1 MKLSLV
7 AILFICLTG
16 LSADAQSFRLQVENS
31 SGEELP
37 FKPKAVFT
45 TVTLRK
51 EALKQYIFQLQ
62 EDGYLAAGLD
72 STSGIEADQIAY
84 VFLGYK
90 FIWSKL
96 YSINAD
102 EPALNA
108 GGYKGKFYND
118 RPFKLRQTKLL
129 LQRMLGYYENNGYPF
144 AQIKFDS
151 LQTEDGI
158 LKAGIRVEKGELI
171 RIDSITV
178 RGDVNINSKYL
189 YNYIG
194 IEPGDLYNE
203 KVISAMSTRLKE
215 LPFLTEVRPTEIF
228 LLDNAA
234 LIRLYL
240 DGRKASNF
248 NGIIGFLPN
257 NQATG
262 KLLLTGEANLRLK
275 NSLGRGET
283 IIAEWRRLQTATQSL
298 NIQLAVPFIFN
309 TRIGVDGYFGL
320 YKRDTTFLNLNQN
333 IGIQYLMKGT
343 DYLKVF
349 YENKSSSL
357 LSTRGL
363 ENVIVL
369 PDNADTRTGQYGLE
383 LSLTKLDYRLNPRKG
398 YRILSRIGAGN
409 RVITKNSGLNPQIY
423 EGLKL
428 KSLQYSG
435 FIDADFYFP
444 IRAKSVFT
452 PSILGGLI
460 GGVSMFE
467 NELFRIGGNSSLR
480 GFNEESIFASAYS
493 IINLEYRY
501 LIEEN
506 AFLFLFANGAYYENR
521 AVNRNIEDR
530 PYGFGAGMSFETK
543 AGIFSIS
550 YALGSQFG
558 NPVETRTAKVHFG
571 LTSLF

>member
-1 MKLSLV
+1 MRIALVIYCLMCLSL
-7 AILFICLTG
+7 
-16 LSADAQSFRLQVENS
+16 LSIRAQSFKLVVVS
-31 SGEELP
+31 SEGKELP
-37 FKPKAVFT
+37 IKPKASYA

-51 EALKQYIFQLQ
+51 EALKQYVFQLQ
-62 EDGYLAAGLD
+62 EDGFLAAGVD
-72 STSGIEADQIAY
+72 SLTGSEIEQIAHVY
-84 VFLGYK
+84 LGYQ
-90 FIWSKL
+90 FRWSKL

-108 GGYKGKFYND
+108 AGFKSKLYNG
-118 RPFKLRQTKLL
+118 RTFKLRQTRLFLKK
-129 LQRMLGYYENNGYPF
+129 MLIYYENNGYPF

-151 LQTEDGI
+151 LSTQEGV

-171 RIDSITV
+171 KIDSITI
-178 RGDVNINSKYL
+178 RGNATINTKYL

-203 KVISAMSTRLKE
+203 RIIGSIANRLKE
-215 LPFLTEVRPTEIF
+215 LPFVSEQRPAEIH
-228 LLDNAA
+228 LMDNAA
-234 LIRLYL
+234 LVRLYL
-240 DGRKASNF
+240 NNKKASNF

-257 NQATG
+257 DQKTG

-275 NSLGRGET
+275 NALGRGES

-309 TRIGVDGYFGL
+309 TRIGVDAQFGL
-320 YKRDTTFLNLNQN
+320 YKRDTTFLNLHQN

-343 DYLKVF
+343 DYLKVY
-349 YENKSSSL
+349 YENKRSSL

-363 ENVIVL
+363 ENLLTL
-369 PDNADTRTGQYGLE
+369 PDNADIKTGQYGIE
-383 LSLTKLDYRLNPRKG
+383 LNITRLDYRLNPRKG
-398 YRILSRIGAGN
+398 YKLISRLSAGN
-409 RVITKNSGLNPQIY
+409 RLIEKNEGLNPEVY

-444 IRAKSVFT
+444 IREKSVFT
-452 PSILGGLI
+452 PGILGALL

-467 NELFRIGGNSSLR
+467 NELYRIGGNNSLR

-493 IINLEYRY
+493 IVNLEYRY
-501 LIEEN
+501 LLEEN
-506 AFLFLFANGAYYENR
+506 SFLFLFVNGAYYENR

>member
-1 MKLSLV
+1 MRIALVIYCLMCLSL
-7 AILFICLTG
+7 
-16 LSADAQSFRLQVENS
+16 LSIRAQSFKLVVVS
-31 SGEELP
+31 SEGKELP
-37 FKPKAVFT
+37 IKPKASYA

-51 EALKQYIFQLQ
+51 EALKQYVFQLQ
-62 EDGYLAAGLD
+62 EDGFLAAGVD
-72 STSGIEADQIAY
+72 SLTGSEIEQIAHVY
-84 VFLGYK
+84 LGYQ
-90 FIWSKL
+90 FRWAKL

-108 GGYKGKFYND
+108 AGFKSKLYNG
-118 RPFKLRQTKLL
+118 RTFKLRQTRLFLKK
-129 LQRMLGYYENNGYPF
+129 MLVYYENNGYPF

-151 LQTEDGI
+151 LSTQEGV

-171 RIDSITV
+171 KIDSITI
-178 RGDVNINSKYL
+178 RGNATINTKYL

-203 KVISAMSTRLKE
+203 RIIGSIANRLKE
-215 LPFLTEVRPTEIF
+215 LPFVSEQRPAEIH
-228 LLDNAA
+228 LMDNAA
-234 LIRLYL
+234 LVRLYL
-240 DGRKASNF
+240 NNKKASNF

-257 NQATG
+257 DQKTG

-275 NSLGRGET
+275 NALGRGET

-309 TRIGVDGYFGL
+309 TRIGVDAQFGL
-320 YKRDTTFLNLNQN
+320 YKRDTTFLNLHQN

-343 DYLKVF
+343 DYLKVY
-349 YENKSSSL
+349 YENKRSSL

-363 ENVIVL
+363 ENLLTL
-369 PDNADTRTGQYGLE
+369 PDNADIKTGQYGLE
-383 LSLTKLDYRLNPRKG
+383 INITRLDYRLNPRKG
-398 YRILSRIGAGN
+398 YKLISRLSAGN
-409 RVITKNSGLNPQIY
+409 RLIEKNEGLNPEVY

-444 IRAKSVFT
+444 IREKSVFT
-452 PSILGGLI
+452 PGILGALL

-467 NELFRIGGNSSLR
+467 NELYRIGGNNSLR

-493 IINLEYRY
+493 IVNLEYRY
-501 LIEEN
+501 LLEEN
-506 AFLFLFANGAYYENR
+506 SFLFLFVNGAYYENR